1 MANAKIKVTYV
12 SSKEPVKQAKVE
24 NSAGYF
30 DLIVNKSKN
39 GKVIRIS
46 DKFGENRV
54 NVTVDSID
62 ALIEALKLI
71 NTQGVAASVDE
82 IAFDRKRA

>member
-1 MANAKIKVTYV
+1 MANAKIKVTYAT
-12 SSKEPVKQAKVE
+12 SNAPVKQAKVE
-24 NSAGYF
+24 NSTGYF

-39 GKVIRIS
+39 GKAVRIS

-54 NVTVDSID
+54 NVTVDSVD

-71 NTQGVAASVDE
+71 SAQGIASSADE
-82 IAFDRKRA
+82 IAFEKKRS